1 MVNYQK
7 YDSIEAAMLYMEFL
21 SIPDNR
27 LEFEIPEGF
36 SLSARMAH
44 TMLNAAY
51 HVQGKNILPS

>member
-1 MVNYQK
+1 MTNYQK
-7 YDSIEAAMLYMEFL
+7 YDSIEAAMLWLEFL

-36 SLSARMAH
+36 SLSQHMAH

>member
-1 MVNYQK
+1 MHYQK
-7 YDSIEAAMLYMEFL
+7 YDSIEAAILYLEFL
-21 SIPDNR
+21 SIPENR

-44 TMLNAAY
+44 NMLNAAY